1 MNMNLAMFYYICC
14 TYYASLEIKY
24 VSGAKMLIPY
34 HIWK

>member
-1 MNMNLAMFYYICC
+1 MNLAMFYYICCC